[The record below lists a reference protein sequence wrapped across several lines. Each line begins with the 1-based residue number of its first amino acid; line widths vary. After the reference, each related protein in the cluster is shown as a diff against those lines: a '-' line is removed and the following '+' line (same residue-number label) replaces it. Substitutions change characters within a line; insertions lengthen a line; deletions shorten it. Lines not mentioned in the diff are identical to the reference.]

1 MQEYKIGDINYLSQD
16 RVVVSDEDITN
27 DIVIYKV
34 DTNSKSIND
43 SISNQATTTL
53 VPSVNS
59 IAINAN
65 GQTVTALSRGIRLKG
80 VGSNAKSGSV
90 ALSKESANLPNIYF
104 NIKRKSFDNK
114 SLYFRFKT
122 SDISGSPGN
131 PANTWASDTNIL
143 SGLSL
148 TGEANCLTVTQAYG
162 QKFYELASTKS
173 IGISNFSFS
182 IPKNPTYAFLVYALA
197 HEDPNKTT
205 ALFSNSN
212 QIHKFQAASAGV
224 SPIYNNSYIPR
235 STNTNKDQFY
245 NVFSLSPLLSS
256 QFISPYQQ
264 YNGLKTV
271 NIDDAYFTTA
281 FSQWEKN
288 KISSLSSAN
297 GNNRLNPPP
306 KFTSNKIFN
315 LCNTP
320 NSLASPTATNTP
332 FIINQG
338 SDTPLSTF
346 SLFFVEMYSYLTLP
360 TLIHG
365 QRNANYNIL
374 NITTKVNGLTSYEAQ
389 ILITPEMSYSNN
401 INCNI
406 SIGNNP
412 GSGGVRMFLF
422 DYLYGTSRDVS
433 SMNEDKD
440 LILESLAYDNRK
452 VLLKSS
458 SDLQMTNNANTSL
471 GFPASLSHPFLNM
484 YFS

>member
-1 MQEYKIGDINYLSQD
+1 MKEYKIGNINYLSQD
-16 RVVVSDEDITN
+16 RVVVSDGEITN

-34 DTNSKSIND
+34 DANSKSIND
-43 SISNQATTTL
+43 SVSNQATTTL
-53 VPSVNS
+53 VPLVNS

-65 GQTVTALSRGIRLKG
+65 GQTVTALSKG
-80 VGSNAKSGSV
+80 VNVKSVGTSGKSGKLTSV
-90 ALSKESANLPNIYF
+90 ALSTLPNIYF
-104 NIKRKSFDNK
+104 NIRKKSFDNAN
-114 SLYFRFKT
+114 LYFRFKT
-122 SDISGSPGN
+122 SDISGSPGDTT
-131 PANTWASDTNIL
+131 NTWASDTDIL

-148 TGEANCLTVTQAYG
+148 TGDAGCLKVTQAYG
-162 QKFYELASTKS
+162 QKFYELTSNKS
-173 IGISNFSFS
+173 IGVSNFSFS
-182 IPKNPTYAFLVYALA
+182 VPKNPSYAFLVYALA

-212 QIHKFQAASAGV
+212 QIHKFQANSDPDSGKA
-224 SPIYNNSYIPR
+224 IYNNGFVAG
-235 STNTNKDQFY
+235 NTNQNTTDQFY
-245 NVFSLSPLLSS
+245 NAFSLSPLLSP
-256 QFISPYQQ
+256 QFISEYQQ
-264 YNGLKTV
+264 RNGLSTV
-271 NIDDAYFTTA
+271 NINLPLFVNG
-281 FSQWEKN
+281 FSNWFKN
-288 KISSLSSAN
+288 NTVEGSV
-297 GNNRLNPPP
+297 NNRINPRPI
-306 KFTSNKIFN
+306 FTSNKIFD

>member
-80 VGSNAKSGSV
+80 VGSNAKSGSLT
-90 ALSKESANLPNIYF
+90 LSKQSANLPNIYF

-122 SDISGSPGN
+122 SDISGSPGD

-148 TGEANCLTVTQAYG
+148 TGDANCLTVTQAYG

-197 HEDPNKTT
+197 NASQTSN
-205 ALFSNSN
+205 LFSHSN

-235 STNTNKDQFY
+235 GVNGNKVQFY